1 IDSSLN
7 TAERYNV
14 EALCEDVGE
23 AALRQTAVDWHLAA
37 FEAIDRDARTGL
49 LTLDAATT
57 GLAGARTDTATNAL
71 ARLDR
76 TWLVTQIVEFHISIS
91 LRYHASSTTRT
102 RCGSLAI
109 MPRTAGVSSSVLRR
123 CILLR
128 PRPISVA
135 RCSAGRRIGLPI
147 CSTVTVLPFFS
158 AITQIP
164 CLWRIRWP
172 ERPRTNTNYRL
183 FFRTDHIM
191 AASLKGRVI
200 DAALCSD
207 VLRMHLML
215 QSIERRTN
223 HVVRVRRTERLG
235 DNVLNAE
242 RFEHCT
248 HRTTGDDTL
257 TSRSCAKQNL
267 TGAVTAFNI
276 VMQRTA

>member
-37 FEAIDRDARTGL
+37 FEAIDRNARTGL

-158 AITQIP
+158 AITQI
-164 CLWRIRWP
+164 LVYGVSGGHLLAI
-172 ERPRTNTNYRL
+172 
-183 FFRTDHIM
+183 
-191 AASLKGRVI
+191 
-200 DAALCSD
+200 
-207 VLRMHLML
+207 LR
-215 QSIERRTN
+215 QN
-223 HVVRVRRTERLG
+223 
-235 DNVLNAE
+235 
-242 RFEHCT
+242 RF
-248 HRTTGDDTL
+248 TL
-257 TSRSCAKQNL
+257 LLELRGPGL
-267 TGAVTAFNI
+267 TQTI
-276 VMQRTA
+276 

>member
-172 ERPRTNTNYRL
+172 FYSQLQCKSLYTFAETAWPRTNTNYRL

-191 AASLKGRVI
+191 AASLKGRVL

-223 HVVRVRRTERLG
+223 HVVSIRRTERLP
-235 DNVLNAE
+235 DN
-242 RFEHCT
+242 
-248 HRTTGDDTL
+248 GL
-257 TSRSCAKQNL
+257 TPKRL
-267 TGAVTAFNI
+267 DH
-276 VMQRTA
+276 